1 MRSFDYA
8 KAETLQQA
16 LELISQASKKYTIL
30 AGGTDVL
37 VDLKNNKIS
46 PELLI
51 DINKIP
57 GLNYITKKDD
67 YIELGA
73 LVTHFEVTQSEL
85 ILNYGK
91 ILAEAS
97 AKVGSPQ
104 IRNMGTIVGNVVN
117 AQPAADAAVA
127 LHALNAELKVLNGC
141 GERWVPVKDSYLGLG
156 KSALAGQLVA
166 AIRFIPLNNRQGSSF
181 KRIARRES
189 LALPILNA
197 AVVVQIEQ
205 EKFEWARIYAAPVGP
220 APMKMNQ
227 AENFLKG
234 KPVQDTVIKQAAEMV
249 GQQAEPRN
257 SLFRGTREYRKDIIC
272 SLVEEALQEASQEV
286 LSKGR

>member
-16 LELISQASKKYTIL
+16 LELISQAPKKYTIL

-37 VDLKNNKIS
+37 VNLKNNKIS
-46 PELLI
+46 PQLLI

-57 GLNYITKKDD
+57 GLNCITKKGN

-73 LVTHFEVTQSEL
+73 LVTHFEATQSEL
-85 ILNYGK
+85 ILKYGK

-104 IRNMGTIVGNVVN
+104 IRNMGTIVGNVIN

-127 LHALNAELKVLNGC
+127 LHALDAQLKVVQG
-141 GERWVPVKDSYLGLG
+141 GSERWLPVAESYLGLG
-156 KSALAGQLVA
+156 KSALAGQLVT

-189 LALPILNA
+189 LALPILNV
-197 AVVVQIEQ
+197 AVVVQLEQ
-205 EKFEWARIYAAPVGP
+205 QKFEWARIYAAPVGP
-220 APMKMNQ
+220 FPMRMVQ
-227 AENFLKG
+227 AEEYLKG
-234 KPVQDTVIKQAAEMV
+234 KPAQDTVIKQAAAMA

-272 SLVEEALQEASQEV
+272 SLIEEALQEASQEV